1 LVHNAALRKAHAHN
15 TTTTACNLL
24 SLNCHCNDTHNKQSF
39 KGFVATSLMHRDAY
53 LAVLRLIASVDD
65 TVTCQKTVLAE
76 LLLPVPRPAVA
87 TAAALGG
94 TAGGAT
100 TAVSNKVMAGQTGE
114 DWVPRGVAVSSG
126 TGEAETVVAKGN
138 NTAADG
144 DDAMVSA
151 QCI

>member
-1 LVHNAALRKAHAHN
+1 ME
-15 TTTTACNLL
+15 
-24 SLNCHCNDTHNKQSF
+24 QSF

-87 TAAALGG
+87 TATTTT
-94 TAGGAT
+94 TAGATGAA
-100 TAVSNKVMAGQTGE
+100 TASVSNKVMAGQTGE

-126 TGEAETVVAKGN
+126 TGEVEVVGGDDVADDVA
-138 NTAADG
+138 AAD
-144 DDAMVSA
+144 DDAMVSLYISA
-151 QCI
+151 CTESKQCTLQ

>member
-1 LVHNAALRKAHAHN
+1 MHE
-15 TTTTACNLL
+15 
-24 SLNCHCNDTHNKQSF
+24 QSF

-87 TAAALGG
+87 TAAAATSGTTAAAG
-94 TAGGAT
+94 ATAG
-100 TAVSNKVMAGQTGE
+100 AVSNKVMAGQTGE

-126 TGEAETVVAKGN
+126 TGEDETEVVAEGDDV
-138 NTAADG
+138 AAGD
-144 DDAMVSA
+144 DDAMVSL
-151 QCI
+151 

>member
-1 LVHNAALRKAHAHN
+1 MNE
-15 TTTTACNLL
+15 
-24 SLNCHCNDTHNKQSF
+24 QSF

-87 TAAALGG
+87 TAAATGAG
-94 TAGGAT
+94 TAAAGAT
-100 TAVSNKVMAGQTGE
+100 AGAVSNKVMAGQTGE

-126 TGEAETVVAKGN
+126 TGEDETEVVAEGDDV
-138 NTAADG
+138 AAGD
-144 DDAMVSA
+144 DDAMVSL
-151 QCI
+151 